1 MTRPASDDPP
11 AGRGPF
17 PPPTVT
23 ERVLVATGV
32 AAALAPVIVAAARAG
47 MRGWIPIGDNA
58 FFTIRAH
65 DVFTRHVPLLGTW
78 TSASLSVGKAVNNP
92 GPLLFYELAVPVR
105 LLGPDLGTAVGVA
118 LLNGV
123 SLLVAA
129 LVAGRLAGP
138 LGAALT
144 TAAGAGLAWSM
155 GSELLFEPWQP
166 HSLLLPAYATLVVGW
181 AVTAGDVRLL
191 PLLVPAASFV
201 LQTHLTYVYL
211 VAALVP
217 LAVGGVT
224 RAARRDGVS
233 WRGPVGASVALGV
246 VCWAPALWEQVR
258 AGSEGNLGRLLG
270 AVGSREGAS
279 AGMVNALRLW
289 AAVGGRLPLWLRH
302 SFRDALGWDPLAGRG
317 PTGVGGAV
325 TGLPSLRHAVV
336 ALGATATAFGLLGLL
351 AARRRDRVALA
362 GVAVAAAAVGAG
374 IVTVASIPEGVLGIA
389 PHQLR
394 YLWPVSAFSASAVGV
409 ALARSVGL
417 DRLVRRRTVAVTG
430 VVGLTAVV
438 AALTLPTYEVRSGPS
453 LDAWAIPVVA
463 DLNRQLERASLPPGP
478 LLFETRTLRF
488 AEPYSTPI
496 MATLQRRG
504 VEFVVDEEGWVRQ
517 LGRDRRFL
525 GDNATARIGYRLGTA
540 GLRPPP
546 GGRLVAVHRAL
557 GPAAGR
563 ERERLGARLVRY
575 LEAGRLRLSPR
586 GVDLVRRGQLGTLA
600 PLVSGPTPLPGRKVL
615 VSGELL
621 RALPAGALEL
631 PPRWERRFR
640 RWVALEEAFAFRT
653 VGVYVAPLGTG
664 ADPERRSA
672 PG

>member
-1 MTRPASDDPP
+1 MARGADPP
-11 AGRGPF
+11 ARRGPF
-17 PPPTVT
+17 PPPTT
-23 ERVLVATGV
+23 AERVLVAAGV
-32 AAALAPVIVAAARAG
+32 AAALVPVVVAAARAG
-47 MRGWIPIGDNA
+47 VRGWIPIGDNA

-78 TSASLSVGKAVNNP
+78 TSASLSVGEAVNNP
-92 GPLLFYELAVPVR
+92 GPLLFYELALPVR

-129 LVAGRLAGP
+129 VVAWRRAGP
-138 LGAALT
+138 LGAALA
-144 TAAGAGLAWSM
+144 TAVGAGLAWSM

-181 AVTAGDVRLL
+181 AVTAGDLRLL
-191 PLLVPAASFV
+191 PLLVPAASFL

-211 VAALVP
+211 VAAL
-217 LAVGGVT
+217 LALAIGGVT
-224 RAARRDGVS
+224 WAARRGGVP

-289 AAVGGRLPLWLRH
+289 AAVGGRLPLWVRH

-325 TGLPSLRHAVV
+325 TGLPSLRHALV
-336 ALGATATAFGLLGLL
+336 AVGVTATVLGLLGLL

-374 IVTVASIPEGVLGIA
+374 LVTVASIPEGVLGIA

-394 YLWPVSAFSASAVGV
+394 YLWPVTAFSAAAAGV
-409 ALARSVGL
+409 ALTRSVGL
-417 DRLVRRRTVAVTG
+417 DRRVPRRTVAVAGT
-430 VVGLTAVV
+430 VGLTVVV
-438 AALTLPTYEVRSGPS
+438 AAATLPTYEVRSGPS

-496 MATLQRRG
+496 MATLQQRG
-504 VEFVVDEEGWVRQ
+504 IEFVVDEEGWVRQ

-525 GDNATARIGYRLGTA
+525 GDNATARIGYRLGSA
-540 GLRPPP
+540 ALVPPP
-546 GGRLVAVHRAL
+546 GGRIVAAHRAL
-557 GPAAGR
+557 GPAAQR
-563 ERERLGARLVRY
+563 ERGRLAAAVSRF
-575 LEAGRLRLSPR
+575 LEAGRLRLSRR
-586 GVDLVRRGQLGTLA
+586 GALLVRRGQFGTLVPLVNGPA
-600 PLVSGPTPLPGRKVL
+600 PLPAGRVL
-615 VSGELL
+615 ASGELL
-621 RALPAGALEL
+621 RAVPAGALDL

-640 RWVALEEAFAFRT
+640 RWAALEERFAFRT
-653 VGVYVAPLGTG
+653 VGVYVAPLVSGDG
-664 ADPERRSA
+664 AGVARATR
-672 PG
+672 